1 MGFFNKIFSRPNRK
15 PLVDKKIL
23 SNGARLNDAE
33 VDILFIIKNG
43 DVLYVNHEI
52 ENLFEV
58 DRGGD
63 RLFKGRVVNYKY
75 LGETTKDEVQVF
87 IGFDENDAYIMFTL
101 QANLQDRFEFVGQS
115 LMRFFSSNRINGVFS
130 WEGYSVQYEYTYKLY
145 NKNSTNFL
153 INANQTFGY
162 LISEDTFEQGEGD
175 LLKEK
180 FWHTKQTTHSEP
192 EAQVYCYPK
201 TNTEY
206 SVSSSCIKSDNESAN
221 KIYEQ
226 GVEYLKIADFKM
238 AFNNFKIASKYGHTS
253 ATFNLALMYK
263 NGNGCD
269 YSYEDS
275 MQLFIKSQDEGHQ
288 GALRHIKELVKA
300 KELSA
305 DLSNYPLVLNEASH
319 LHDGTVL
326 YFFYFFLINSLSEG
340 DIVSWIRYELDR
352 ASIGNE
358 LAQQYVHEISPNSEF
373 YRNGGE
379 ELTPNASLFSDIFDH
394 VTIPLRKTEDFS
406 DIIKLRCNLV
416 KNLFNHIFN
425 KHLD

>member
-162 LISEDTFEQGEGD
+162 LISEDTFEQGKGI
-175 LLKEK
+175 
-180 FWHTKQTTHSEP
+180 
-192 EAQVYCYPK
+192 C
-201 TNTEY
+201 
-206 SVSSSCIKSDNESAN
+206 
-221 KIYEQ
+221 
-226 GVEYLKIADFKM
+226 
-238 AFNNFKIASKYGHTS
+238 
-253 ATFNLALMYK
+253 
-263 NGNGCD
+263 
-269 YSYEDS
+269 
-275 MQLFIKSQDEGHQ
+275 
-288 GALRHIKELVKA
+288 
-300 KELSA
+300 
-305 DLSNYPLVLNEASH
+305 
-319 LHDGTVL
+319 
-326 YFFYFFLINSLSEG
+326 
-340 DIVSWIRYELDR
+340 
-352 ASIGNE
+352 
-358 LAQQYVHEISPNSEF
+358 
-373 YRNGGE
+373 
-379 ELTPNASLFSDIFDH
+379 
-394 VTIPLRKTEDFS
+394 
-406 DIIKLRCNLV
+406 
-416 KNLFNHIFN
+416 
-425 KHLD
+425 